1 MSVLPGFRNIVV
13 SNTRTKIIEAA
24 DTLFYQRGFEYTSFA
39 DLADM
44 VQISRGNF
52 YHHFRTK
59 DEILAAVI
67 AIRAEI
73 TRAMLQKWEDAAGD
87 NPADAI
93 RSFIQTL
100 LDNRTDIKR
109 YGCPVGTLTLEL
121 AKLNHGA
128 SGEAKAVFTLIRR
141 WLAKQFRALGRKTD
155 ADALALHLLVRSQGV
170 ATVVNCFHND
180 TFVRREVEAM
190 CDWLDARVLE
200 MP

>member
-1 MSVLPGFRNIVV
+1 M

-24 DTLFYQRGFEYTSFA
+24 DTLFYQRGFEYRSFA

-87 NPADAI
+87 
-93 RSFIQTL
+93 
-100 LDNRTDIKR
+100 
-109 YGCPVGTLTLEL
+109 
-121 AKLNHGA
+121 
-128 SGEAKAVFTLIRR
+128 
-141 WLAKQFRALGRKTD
+141 
-155 ADALALHLLVRSQGV
+155 
-170 ATVVNCFHND
+170 
-180 TFVRREVEAM
+180 
-190 CDWLDARVLE
+190 
-200 MP
+200 